1 MKKITLFIL
10 FLTQTITA
18 QTNKVNHWLHPD
30 GKEVK
35 NRVIMNLVKK
45 YPDNA
50 MAFRKTIDS
59 GMVYQFNSPKYS
71 TYKVDYFIIKNEIE
85 KITNKTYSDATIFIL
100 NFNYLDDNCA
110 TCFSNNMTPDL
121 INVMKNYF
129 KQHKNTIENNKN
141 IKIISF
147 YENGI
152 SLHNDPE
159 SEEEYFYN
167 DSHSFLRLNL
177 FKNPTLCGSYGI
189 IKPNGQTL
197 IRNGEYDLISVNKHL
212 KPRIWNRFFKQ

>member
-1 MKKITLFIL
+1 
-10 FLTQTITA
+10 
-18 QTNKVNHWLHPD
+18 
-30 GKEVK
+30 
-35 NRVIMNLVKK
+35 
-45 YPDNA
+45 
-50 MAFRKTIDS
+50 
-59 GMVYQFNSPKYS
+59 
-71 TYKVDYFIIKNEIE
+71 
-85 KITNKTYSDATIFIL
+85 
-100 NFNYLDDNCA
+100 
-110 TCFSNNMTPDL
+110 MTPDL

-167 DSHSFLRLNL
+167 DSHSFFRLNL